1 LGGNTTKEGAM
12 TPQERELI
20 TKLFDRL
27 TPLEN
32 APRDPEAERAI
43 AEGLARAPHAIY
55 PLVQTVLVQDEA
67 LKAANTKIEELLTEL
82 GEPPPEQQ
90 QRQGGFLESMRES
103 VFGRRESPPPAG
115 SVPSVP
121 QGGSPWA
128 NAPGYRDQGYRDQGY
143 RDQGYRDQPPP
154 GMGGPGYGGYGGAPG
169 GGYGGGPGG
178 GGSFLGTA
186 AASAAGMI
194 GGSLLLGGIRNM
206 LGGHGGKGPFA
217 GAFDHLSSG
226 GAAPGS
232 GGGGSSDL
240 ARRAGLDD
248 IGRSPSGGGSEG
260 TRAGMFDSS
269 DDQGDDQDSDDDD
282 SDSDDG
288 DYDDGGDSDDG
299 SES

>member
-1 LGGNTTKEGAM
+1 M

-82 GEPPPEQQ
+82 GEPPAPEPEQ
-90 QRQGGFLESMRES
+90 RPKGFLDTMRDS
-103 VFGRRESPPPAG
+103 LFGRSESQPHAG

-143 RDQGYRDQPPP
+143 RDQPPP
-154 GMGGPGYGGYGGAPG
+154 GMGGPGYGGYGGGP
-169 GGYGGGPGG
+169 GGYGGAPGGYGGAPGGG

-194 GGSLLLGGIRNM
+194 GGSLLLGSIRNM
-206 LGGHGGKGPFA
+206 LGGHGAQHGGPFA

-226 GAAPGS
+226 GGAAPPSGGS
-232 GGGGSSDL
+232 GDL
-240 ARRAGLDD
+240 ARQAGLDD

-260 TRAGMFDSS
+260 TRAGLFGSS
-269 DDQGDDQDSDDDD
+269 DDHGDDQDSGDD
-282 SDSDDG
+282 DSDDG
-288 DYDDGGDSDDG
+288 DDGDDDSGDDSD
-299 SES
+299 ET